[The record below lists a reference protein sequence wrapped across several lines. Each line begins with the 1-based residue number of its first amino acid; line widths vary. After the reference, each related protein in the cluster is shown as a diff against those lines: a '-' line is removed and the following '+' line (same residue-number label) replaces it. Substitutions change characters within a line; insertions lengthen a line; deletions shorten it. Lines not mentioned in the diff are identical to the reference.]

1 MKWVFALAAWLI
13 AMSAISVLPSVASVA
28 ITADSLTIGGCS
40 TNRAIGGGAVG
51 LYCAGDIHGSV
62 DFPASGGGGYQ
73 MGTSLEVT
81 PVGAWSPRSPGSRST
96 ER

>member
-13 AMSAISVLPSVASVA
+13 TMSAISGSPSAASVA

-40 TNRAIGGGAVG
+40 TNRTIGGGAVG

-62 DFPASGGGGYQ
+62 DFPAGGDYQIGVVAGGVA
-73 MGTSLEVT
+73 GWGVIARK
-81 PVGAWSPRSPGSRST
+81 PVSRLT
-96 ER
+96 EW